1 MYAYLVCNC
10 NWIVGLSWFVN
21 RSIGW
26 VQHTGYIIICLFD
39 KLEAPLSIHKWVY
52 HYTFIHGVKYFSLLE
67 YIVRVSMYTP
77 IVMAFGPLNFSINT
91 FPTQDYEAHL
101 DSLNWIL
108 F

>member
-1 MYAYLVCNC
+1 
-10 NWIVGLSWFVN
+10 
-21 RSIGW
+21 
-26 VQHTGYIIICLFD
+26 
-39 KLEAPLSIHKWVY
+39 
-52 HYTFIHGVKYFSLLE
+52 LLE

-101 DSLNWIL
+101 DSLNCIL